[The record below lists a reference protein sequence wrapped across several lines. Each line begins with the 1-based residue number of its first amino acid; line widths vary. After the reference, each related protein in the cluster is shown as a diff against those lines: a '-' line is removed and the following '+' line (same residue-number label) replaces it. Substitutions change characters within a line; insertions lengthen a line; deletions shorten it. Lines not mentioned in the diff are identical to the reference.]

1 MKLMIRYKN
10 TLYVDCGSFDEVMNR
25 LRTACPGGRI
35 LEAVLPEEGKAMN
48 QIINSL
54 DRVVRDATRQGQFQL
69 AETARELLRHIRSEG
84 RVTMQD
90 ADAASCLS
98 DALELLVA

>member
-1 MKLMIRYKN
+1 M
-10 TLYVDCGSFDEVMNR
+10 
-25 LRTACPGGRI
+25 
-35 LEAVLPEEGKAMN
+35 
-48 QIINSL
+48 
-54 DRVVRDATRQGQFQL
+54 RDATRQGQFQL

-90 ADAASCLS
+90 ADAASFLS

>member
-35 LEAVLPEEGKAMN
+35 L
-48 QIINSL
+48 
-54 DRVVRDATRQGQFQL
+54 
-69 AETARELLRHIRSEG
+69 
-84 RVTMQD
+84 
-90 ADAASCLS
+90 
-98 DALELLVA
+98 